1 MSEVMEWGPCRKG
14 LNIWT
19 ENIRIEM
26 TKQGEDR
33 CERHGQ
39 GFDLVK
45 DVHVHGR
52 GVGQDD
58 L

>member
-1 MSEVMEWGPCRKG
+1 MSEVMERGPCRKG

-52 GVGQDD
+52 GGWTR
-58 L
+58 

>member
-1 MSEVMEWGPCRKG
+1 M
-14 LNIWT
+14 
-19 ENIRIEM
+19 
-26 TKQGEDR
+26 KQGEDR

-45 DVHVHGR
+45 NVHGR
-52 GVGQDD
+52 GVGLDD